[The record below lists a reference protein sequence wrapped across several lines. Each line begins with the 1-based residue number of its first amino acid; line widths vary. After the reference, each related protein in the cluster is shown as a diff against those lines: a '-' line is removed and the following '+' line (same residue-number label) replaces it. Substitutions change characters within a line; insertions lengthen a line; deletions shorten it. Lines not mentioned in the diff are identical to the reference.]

1 MAIFANDHKQPANGS
16 ATIIAQGT
24 KFKGELN
31 IDCHLHIDGEFEGTI
46 HSKSVVVIGK
56 NGVVM
61 GEIFASKIVV
71 SGKFNG
77 NADADI
83 IEIMSMGYVDGKIV
97 SAELVIERKAVLTG
111 ESHPKDSLKK
121 SMENKPPKNDSI

>member
-56 NGVVM
+56 NGVMM
-61 GEIFASKIVV
+61 GDIFASRLVV

-77 NADADI
+77 NAEADV
-83 IEIMSMGYVDGKIV
+83 IEIMPLGYVDGKIV
-97 SAELVIERKAVLTG
+97 SSELIIERKGILTG
-111 ESHPKDSLKK
+111 ESHPRKDVIQNLE
-121 SMENKPPKNDSI
+121 ENKAAKPS